1 MKNAIIVDE
10 KDNVATALDDLEP
23 GETVKARLGDKAVE
37 IKMKGSVKY
46 GHKFALSR
54 LAKGERVIK
63 YGETIGQM
71 GADVDQGEH
80 VHVHNMLGLRA
91 TGEPSA

>member
-23 GETVKARLGDKAVE
+23 GDVVRAGFGDKAVE
-37 IKMKGSVKY
+37 IRMKGEVKY

-54 LAKGERVIK
+54 LAKGEHVIK

-71 GADVDQGEH
+71 DADVDRGEH

-91 TGEPSA
+91 TGEP